1 MKRYILLILLSISA
15 LAAMAKSPENDK
27 VVSHF
32 AWGASTGASV
42 DMSGH
47 DMSAIDIDLI
57 AGYRGGWV
65 KFAGVGVGA
74 EMMIN
79 NGSRAFPLYGELR
92 TNFMRRP
99 SLLFWDLKVGVSLNY
114 LDDYDQKPGQFIS
127 SGVGFK
133 LARGERYS
141 AHMLLA
147 YTYHRAAPSDL
158 HSVGLT
164 IGVVFH

>member
-1 MKRYILLILLSISA
+1 MKRYLFLIALIISA
-15 LAAMAKSPENDK
+15 LNLAAQSSDTDK
-27 VVSHF
+27 VKSHF

-47 DMSAIDIDLI
+47 DMSAIDIDLV

-74 EMMIN
+74 EMMIS

-114 LDDYDQKPGQFIS
+114 LEDYDQKPGEYIS
-127 SGVGFK
+127 TGVGFK

-147 YTYHRAAPSDL
+147 YTFHRAAPYDL
-158 HSVGLT
+158 HAVGLT

>member
-1 MKRYILLILLSISA
+1 MKRYFLLILLCVGTLTAI
-15 LAAMAKSPENDK
+15 AKKPQSDK
-27 VVSHF
+27 VLSHF

-47 DMSAIDIDLI
+47 DMSAIDLDLV

-65 KFAGVGVGA
+65 KFAGIGVGT
-74 EMMIN
+74 EMMIT
-79 NGSRAFPLYGELR
+79 NGSRAFPIYGELR

-99 SLLFWDLKVGVSLNY
+99 SLVFWDLKAGVSLNY
-114 LDDYDQKPGQFIS
+114 LEGYDQKPGEYLS
-127 SGVGFK
+127 TGVGFK
-133 LARGERYS
+133 LARGVRYS

-147 YTYHRAAPSDL
+147 YTFHRAAPYNL
-158 HSVGLT
+158 HSIGLT